1 MAKRVPIRSEIPV
14 EKRWATEDL
23 YASDSDWEQDYEAIS
38 ADLQQVEQYKGHLGE
53 SAQTLLAYLDLE
65 DALSAR
71 LERLGQ
77 YAHLNSDVDTT
88 NTEYQAMNMKAR
100 MLRSKFGEMVA
111 FASPEIMEIP
121 VETLTAYRESD
132 EHYHVYDRYFEVLER
147 ERAHTR
153 SKEVEE
159 LLASANEMAGSPQ
172 NIYALFNNA
181 DVTFPSIKDENGEEA
196 QVTHGRFI
204 GYLENSDR
212 TVRKAAFDSVYET
225 YKQYINTISSTYSAN
240 IKQAQFFAKARGY
253 SSTRNMYTSRN
264 GVPETVYDNLIEAV
278 HEGLPSMY
286 RYVALRKKML
296 KVDEL
301 HMYDVYVPIVPEC
314 KVTIPI
320 EEAKATILEALKPMG
335 ETYLNAL
342 KMGFDSRWV
351 DACENVGKRSG
362 AYSSGGLVHPYVLMT
377 YQGTMDNM
385 FTLAH
390 EMGHS
395 MHSYFSAQAQ
405 PHQTSHYVIFVAEV
419 ASTCNEML
427 LTRYLLKTTKDPMMR
442 AYVINHFLDSV
453 KGTLYRQTMFAEF
466 EMKAHRMAEEGQALT
481 SKSLSDMYYELNKL
495 YFGPDMVSDDLIR
508 YEWARIPHF
517 YTPFYVYQYSTGI
530 SAAVALS
537 DRILKEGEPA
547 VQDYFKFLKGGGS
560 KDPIDLLKLAGVDM
574 SSPEPVRAA
583 VRLFDEMLTELE
595 SLL

>member
-153 SKEVEE
+153 SKEMEE

-301 HMYDVYVPIVPEC
+301 HMYDVYVPVVPEC

>member
-1 MAKRVPIRSEIPV
+1 MAKRAPKRNEIPV

-23 YASDSDWEQDYEAIS
+23 YASDADWEKDYEAIRT
-38 ADLQQVEQYKGHLGE
+38 DLSQIEQYKGHLGE

-65 DALSAR
+65 DTLSAR
-71 LERLGQ
+71 LEKLGQ
-77 YAHLNSDVDTT
+77 YAHLNSDVDTA
-88 NTEYQAMNMKAR
+88 NTEYQAMNMKAQ
-100 MLRSKFGEMVA
+100 MLRSKFGEAVA

-121 VETLTAYRESD
+121 KEMLAVYRESD
-132 EHYHVYDRYFEVLER
+132 AHYQVYDRYFEILER

-159 LLASANEMAGSPQ
+159 LLAGADEMAASPQ
-172 NIYALFNNA
+172 HIFALFNNA
-181 DVTFPSIKDENGEEA
+181 DITFPNIKDENGEDAE
-196 QVTHGRFI
+196 VTHGRFI
-204 GYLENSDR
+204 GYLENQDR

-225 YKQYINTISSTYSAN
+225 YKQYINTISATYSAN

-253 SSTRNMYTSRN
+253 SSTRNMYTGMN
-264 GVPETVYDNLIEAV
+264 GVPESVYDNLIEAV
-278 HEGLPSMY
+278 HEGLPAMY

-296 KVDEL
+296 QVDEL

-314 KVTIPI
+314 HVTIPF
-320 EEAKATILEALKPMG
+320 EEAKATILKALEPMG
-335 ETYLNAL
+335 EIYLNAL
-342 KMGFDSRWV
+342 KMGFDNRWI
-351 DACENVGKRSG
+351 DACENAGKRSG

-390 EMGHS
+390 EMGHA
-395 MHSYFSAQAQ
+395 MHSYFSMQTQ

-427 LTRYLLKTTKDPMMR
+427 LTRYLLKTTSDPMMR
-442 AYVINHFLDSV
+442 AYVINHFLDTV
-453 KGTLYRQTMFAEF
+453 KGTLYRQTMFTEF

-481 SKSLSDMYYELNKL
+481 SKNLSDMYYELNQL

-517 YTPFYVYQYSTGI
+517 YTPFYVYQYATGI

-537 DRILKEGEPA
+537 DRILNEGESA
-547 VQDYFKFLKGGGS
+547 VRDYFKFLQGGGS
-560 KDPIDLLKLAGVDM
+560 MDPIDLLKLAGVDM
-574 SSPEPVRAA
+574 SSPEPVRAT
-583 VRLFDEMLTELE
+583 VRLFDEMLAELKA
-595 SLL
+595 LL

>member
-1 MAKRVPIRSEIPV
+1 MEKRVPKRSEIPV
-14 EKRWATEDL
+14 EERWATEDL
-23 YASDSDWEQDYEAIS
+23 YATDSDWEQDYEAVS

-88 NTEYQAMNMKAR
+88 NTDYQAMNMKSR
-100 MLRSKFGEMVA
+100 LLHSKFGEMVA

-121 VETLTAYRESD
+121 QETLTAYRASD
-132 EHYHVYDRYFEVLER
+132 EHFHVYDRYFEVLER

-159 LLASANEMAGSPQ
+159 LLAGANEMAGAAQ
-172 NIYALFNNA
+172 NIFSLFNNA
-181 DVTFPSIKDENGEEA
+181 DVTFPGIKDENGDDA
-196 QVTHGRFI
+196 PVAHGRFI

-212 TVRKAAFDSVYET
+212 TVRKAAFDSVYGT

-253 SSTRNMYTSRN
+253 SSTRNMYTSMN
-264 GVPETVYDNLIEAV
+264 GVPEAVYDNLIEAV

-286 RYVALRKKML
+286 RYVALHKKML
-296 KVDEL
+296 NVDEL

-320 EEAKATILEALKPMG
+320 EEAKTTILEALKPMG

-351 DACENVGKRSG
+351 DACENAGKRSG

-377 YQGTMDNM
+377 YRGTMDNM

-427 LTRYLLKTTKDPMMR
+427 LTRYLLKTTENPVMR

-466 EMKAHRMAEEGQALT
+466 EMKATPHGGRGTGADLEE
-481 SKSLSDMYYELNKL
+481 
-495 YFGPDMVSDDLIR
+495 
-508 YEWARIPHF
+508 
-517 YTPFYVYQYSTGI
+517 
-530 SAAVALS
+530 
-537 DRILKEGEPA
+537 LKRH
-547 VQDYFKFLKGGGS
+547 VL
-560 KDPIDLLKLAGVDM
+560 
-574 SSPEPVRAA
+574 
-583 VRLFDEMLTELE
+583 
-595 SLL
+595 